1 MLSILSS
8 RCLCGEEEPRKQLT
22 KLDIGTP
29 SNFVHVQSHTQVK
42 RFQTHHNHTSQE
54 ASLSSLSSSSS
65 DSVDSQ
71 NKIGLQNDRMQNDRM
86 QEDRNNAENGV
97 KNIIIEEKYH
107 ALNNTFTG
115 VNLEISCKSGPSNS
129 LQTDSGAASSCGEE
143 IALPSSNE
151 DDSLSSTGNINIEN
165 TNGEDGAFQ
174 RTVVGTTPTPTI
186 KPLPSPTIR
195 SDLQNAI
202 NSIKV

>member
-71 NKIGLQNDRMQNDRM
+71 NKIGLQNDRMQ
-86 QEDRNNAENGV
+86 EDRNNAENGV
-97 KNIIIEEKYH
+97 KNIIIQEKDH
-107 ALNNTFTG
+107 TLNNTFTG
-115 VNLEISCKSGPSNS
+115 VNLKISCKSGSSNS

-143 IALPSSNE
+143 AALH
-151 DDSLSSTGNINIEN
+151 GV
-165 TNGEDGAFQ
+165 FFV
-174 RTVVGTTPTPTI
+174 RF
-186 KPLPSPTIR
+186 
-195 SDLQNAI
+195 
-202 NSIKV
+202 